1 MLNIKFEGNG
11 KQAVIMASGSLGDIL
26 AELCMT
32 VSDIYKQMKKSAPPV
47 AEEFRRA
54 FTRAVVDHNGPMW
67 NGELKA
73 DFGMMGV
80 MPVKQK
86 DGDGNV

>member
-26 AELCMT
+26 AELSMP
-32 VSDIYKQMKKSAPPV
+32 VSDIYKQMKKTAPPV
-47 AEEFRRA
+47 AEGFRRA
-54 FTRAVVDHNGPMW
+54 FVAAVTDPDTPMW
-67 NGELKA
+67 SGELKA

-86 DGDGNV
+86 EGDGNG

>member
-1 MLNIKFEGNG
+1 MLNIKFKGNG
-11 KQAVIMASGSLGDIL
+11 KQAIIMASGSLRDIL

-32 VSDIYKQMKKSAPPV
+32 VSDLYKQMKKSAPPV

-54 FTRAVVDHNGPMW
+54 FILAVTDPSGPMW
-67 NGELKA
+67 NGELQA

-80 MPVKQK
+80 TPVKK
-86 DGDGNV
+86 DGDGA